1 MMNIPKKFYEQEG
14 FMSVAGLGY
23 TTALATSGLGL
34 VMLLTMRAR
43 GYSPEAIALIIAGGA
58 LSTFGFLKQAGIL
71 GY

>member
-1 MMNIPKKFYEQEG
+1 MNIPKQFYEQEG
-14 FMSVAGLGY
+14 FMTVAGLGY

-34 VMLLTMRAR
+34 VMLLTKRD
-43 GYSPEAIALIIAGGA
+43 YVSVVIVAGGA

>member
-1 MMNIPKKFYEQEG
+1 MNIPKQFYEQEG

-34 VMLLTMRAR
+34 VMLLTKRD
-43 GYSPEAIALIIAGGA
+43 YVSVVIVAGGA

>member
-1 MMNIPKKFYEQEG
+1 MMEMMNIPKQFYEQEG

-23 TTALATSGLGL
+23 TTALATSGLGV
-34 VMLLTMRAR
+34 VMLLTKRDVA
-43 GYSPEAIALIIAGGA
+43 SALIIAGGA

>member
-1 MMNIPKKFYEQEG
+1 MMNIPKQFYEQEG
-14 FMSVAGLGY
+14 FMTVAGLGY

-34 VMLLTMRAR
+34 VMLLTKRD
-43 GYSPEAIALIIAGGA
+43 YVSVVIVAGGA